1 MKKISLM
8 VVCLFAA
15 GLSSCTQY
23 SKTELSLSN
32 YLDYFEIRGGALDVA
47 AAFNSES
54 CTWEAPKD
62 VGASSF
68 KSLFNAQFSIK
79 SDKLEN
85 MYYDE
90 VKFTYKIN
98 LYYGKSTIS
107 ASDIPDHVIDYTSQL
122 HYYTEDGEEKYVV
135 GISLILH
142 TMFYY
147 EANNKDK
154 RFEISYLK
162 SDYVN
167 NNYQGTN
174 YYRQIKL
181 TGVSGTVSEGG
192 LSGANAHHCN

>member
-8 VVCLFAA
+8 VACLCAA

-32 YLDYFEIRGGALDVA
+32 YLDYFEIRGGASDA
-47 AAFNSES
+47 APVFNSGS

-68 KSLFNAQFSIK
+68 KTLFNAKFSIK

-107 ASDIPDHVIDYTSQL
+107 ASDTPDHVIDYTSQL

-135 GISLILH
+135 GISLLMH
-142 TMFYY
+142 MMFYY
-147 EANNKDK
+147 EDNNKDK
-154 RFEISYLK
+154 SFEISYLK
-162 SDYVN
+162 SDYAN
-167 NNYQGTN
+167 NYYQGTN

-181 TGVSGTVSEGG
+181 IGVSGTVSEGG
-192 LSGANAHHCN
+192 LSGANAHRCS

>member
-1 MKKISLM
+1 MKKI
-8 VVCLFAA
+8 CLFLACLCA
-15 GLSSCTQY
+15 TGLSSCAQY
-23 SKTELSLSN
+23 NKTDLSLSN
-32 YLDYFEIRGGALDVA
+32 YLDYFEISEGASDASAV
-47 AAFNSES
+47 FSSGS

-68 KSLFNAQFSIK
+68 KPLFNAKFSIK

-135 GISLILH
+135 GISLIMY

-162 SDYVN
+162 SDYVS

-192 LSGANAHHCN
+192 LSGANAHRCS

>member
-1 MKKISLM
+1 MKKIGLM
-8 VVCLFAA
+8 VACFCAT
-15 GLSSCTQY
+15 GLSSCSQY
-23 SKTELSLSN
+23 SKTELSLAN
-32 YLDYFEIRGGALDVA
+32 YLDYFEIGEGASDA
-47 AAFNSES
+47 PAAFNSGS

-68 KSLFNAQFSIK
+68 KTFFNAAFFIK

-90 VKFTYKIN
+90 VKFTYKVN

-107 ASDIPDHVIDYTSQL
+107 ASDTPDYVIDYTSQL
-122 HYYTEDGEEKYVV
+122 HYFTVDGEETYVV
-135 GISLILH
+135 GISLLMYL
-142 TMFYY
+142 MFYY
-147 EANNKDK
+147 EANNKSK
-154 RFEISYLK
+154 SFEISYLK
-162 SDYVN
+162 SDYAS